1 MDPLSVAASIIS
13 VAGALYAVSRKL
25 RSYAKT
31 ISYAE
36 KEVKAIAKEV
46 NLFSILLHSLQY
58 TYDTLTSRVSQS
70 ADLLKLCEQIVALA
84 KENVEEFK
92 VFLKALNP
100 LRSSRGE
107 GLISRAV
114 ARLKW
119 AYQRSDLV
127 LLRARLESSKSTL
140 NLCMVS
146 IQTMIMSE
154 VYVAALERGEDETET
169 RRLKHQV

>member
-1 MDPLSVAASIIS
+1 MEPLSVAASIIS

-36 KEVKAIAKEV
+36 KEVKAIAKEI

-58 TYDTLTSRVSQS
+58 TYDTLRSRVSQS
-70 ADLLKLCEQIVALA
+70 TDLLGLCEQIVALA
-84 KENVEEFK
+84 KENVGELNG
-92 VFLKALNP
+92 FLEALNP
-100 LRSSRGE
+100 LRSSRNE

-119 AYQRSDLV
+119 AYQKSDLV
-127 LLRARLESSKSTL
+127 LLRAKIESSK
-140 NLCMVS
+140 
-146 IQTMIMSE
+146 
-154 VYVAALERGEDETET
+154 
-169 RRLKHQV
+169 